1 MLFKYSKV
9 NMCNCRNQYIKNI
22 KKEVPTQS
30 QKVLINKGLAT
41 LTSVYI
47 TTYTVQCK
55 VVNGVEKER
64 G

>member
-55 VVNGVEKER
+55 W
-64 G
+64 